1 MANKRHGFT
10 KIVDVPNT
18 KEMGEEVQR
27 MLAKP
32 NSSSGNL
39 SDRSSCPEPITTPPS
54 TAEDAV
60 FKTPSPKKPLNSKA
74 VAESSPMKSRK
85 SQLKSKAPTKKRQSD
100 TFNSMPVLVNCDDN
114 RANLIEQNDDEVIS
128 KTLGEPIANAVNAI
142 NQGSFDDF
150 VTSAEFENLL
160 NLVDRVTTSNTTDC
174 PKGQLIS

>member
-1 MANKRHGFT
+1 MD
-10 KIVDVPNT
+10 IPNA

-27 MLAKP
+27 MVAKP
-32 NSSSGNL
+32 NASSSGNL
-39 SDRSSCPEPITTPPS
+39 AEKLSQPEPITVSPS
-54 TAEDAV
+54 NAENAV
-60 FKTPSPKKPLNSKA
+60 FKTPSPQKPLNSTA
-74 VAESSPMKSRK
+74 LVAQSSPMKSRK

-142 NQGSFDDF
+142 NQGNFDDF

-160 NLVDRVTTSNTTDC
+160 NLVDRVTTSNPTDC
-174 PKGQLIS
+174 PKGQLSSE